1 MKVPKMFGRKMKM
14 VKKYEHFILFVDEE
28 TGIRESFQYWE
39 LYLEDRTRNDIQK
52 KQRTDVKNDS
62 RLLDLIGD
70 IEKYME

>member
-39 LYLEDRTRNDIQK
+39 LYLENRARNKKSDI
-52 KQRTDVKNDS
+52 KNDS